1 MTSPLMV
8 QLFGLF
14 DLPELYDRNA
24 RPNKHSSAGSL
35 LFTQLL
41 LPSSPTQFW
50 IKWQLLPRAVAES
63 ELVSTTYTYIC
74 SSSSLPHYSQ
84 LGRYLLIRVG
94 RERCQPEMKREKPI
108 TVKGLLDNGSRLSP
122 PNNDDYMER
131 EQELTST
138 GTVYLIS

>member
-1 MTSPLMV
+1 MV

-14 DLPELYDRNA
+14 DLPELNDRNA
-24 RPNKHSSAGSL
+24 RPNKHSPAGSL

-63 ELVSTTYTYIC
+63 ELVLLHTQSTTPTK
-74 SSSSLPHYSQ
+74 Q
-84 LGRYLLIRVG
+84 LGRYLLIRV
-94 RERCQPEMKREKPI
+94 ERCQPEMKREKPI

-131 EQELTST
+131 VGANFHQDSLPHI
-138 GTVYLIS
+138 LN

>member
-1 MTSPLMV
+1 MTSPFMV

-63 ELVSTTYTYIC
+63 ELVSTTYTYMQQQQ
-74 SSSSLPHYSQ
+74 STTLQ
-84 LGRYLLIRVG
+84 LVRQVSAHKS